1 MEFLRTS
8 GVVYNALMTKRYK
21 SDSSLDV
28 STFDI
33 ESWIRRD
40 SHFLPTW
47 GNLLMILRNMGFKRE
62 ATHIE
67 RYLKEMPQKQGSE
80 VEIGKSLHNVVHY
93 SACIT
98 LNNQLTIALDSLFR
112 SDLHRLKLEN
122 ILNSLTLNCSYLCI
136 CPFTRKTTLK
146 IKYYCVGH

>member
-47 GNLLMILRNMGFKRE
+47 GNLLMILRNMDFKRE
-62 ATHIE
+62 ATRIE
-67 RYLKEMPQKQGSE
+67 RYLKEIPRKQGSE
-80 VEIGKSLHNVVHY
+80 VELGMSLHNVDRYSHVHY
-93 SACIT
+93 RPWIPCLEVT
-98 LNNQLTIALDSLFR
+98 CM
-112 SDLHRLKLEN
+112 RLKLVKVY
-122 ILNSLTLNCSYLCI
+122 SLCI
-136 CPFTRKTTLK
+136 VSIIL
-146 IKYYCVGH
+146 

>member
-8 GVVYNALMTKRYK
+8 GVVYTALMTKRYK

-33 ESWIRRD
+33 ENWIRRD

-47 GNLLMILRNMGFKRE
+47 GNLLMILRNMDFKRE
-62 ATHIE
+62 ATLIE

-80 VEIGKSLHNVVHY
+80 VELGMSQTNSY
-93 SACIT
+93 CNSY
-98 LNNQLTIALDSLFR
+98 LDSEVTCMG
-112 SDLHRLKLEN
+112 LKLVKSVH
-122 ILNSLTLNCSYLCI
+122 IFMT
-136 CPFTRKTTLK
+136 FHKTK
-146 IKYYCVGH
+146 